1 MRQRQPPRIA
11 TWLLTRLGPAG
22 RNESLMGDLVEQFR
36 KGRSA
41 SWYWRQAVGAMLV
54 ATVRDVRDHKLL
66 AFRAVTVG
74 LASLWTFWVLAS
86 VPLRLVWVL
95 SNGGLYV
102 GGHWITVD
110 YGWMRYRGYM
120 ALLLIVIG
128 SAGSG
133 WIVARL
139 HRAHQTAM
147 VFAFLVVLVLAA
159 AAQLV
164 IQVRLV
170 GWPIRPMIQ
179 SAPTIIVLFVVTP
192 ISALVGGLWTDYGTS
207 TTGAR
212 QNATF

>member
-1 MRQRQPPRIA
+1 MRDTQPPRVA
-11 TWLLTRLGPAG
+11 AWLFDRLASGPNREA
-22 RNESLMGDLVEQFR
+22 LMGDVVEQFR

-41 SWYWRQAVGAMLV
+41 SWYWRQVICSILA
-54 ATVRDVRDHKLL
+54 ATGRDVSGHKLL
-66 AFRAVTVG
+66 ALRAVTVG
-74 LASLWTFWVLAS
+74 LVSMWMFWALAS
-86 VPLRLVWVL
+86 VPLRIIWVL

-102 GGHWITVD
+102 GGHWMTLD
-110 YGWMRYRGYM
+110 YSWMHYRGYL
-120 ALLLIVIG
+120 ALLLVVVG

-139 HRAHQTAM
+139 HRERQTAM
-147 VFAFLVVLVLAA
+147 VLAFLAAVVLAA

-170 GWPIRPMIQ
+170 GWPIRPMIH

-192 ISALVGGLWTDYGTS
+192 ISVLVGGLWTNYGTR

>member
-1 MRQRQPPRIA
+1 
-11 TWLLTRLGPAG
+11 
-22 RNESLMGDLVEQFR
+22 MGDLVEQFR
-36 KGRSA
+36 RGRSS
-41 SWYWRQAVGAMLV
+41 SWYWRQTVNAMFTGAIQ
-54 ATVRDVRDHKLL
+54 DVREHKLL
-66 AFRAVTVG
+66 ALRAVGIGVSSMWMFWA
-74 LASLWTFWVLAS
+74 LASL
-86 VPLRLVWVL
+86 PLRTIWVL

-102 GGHWITVD
+102 GGHWMTLD
-110 YGWMRYRGYM
+110 YSWMHYRGYL
-120 ALLLIVIG
+120 ALLLIVVG

-139 HRAHQTAM
+139 HREHQTAM
-147 VFAFLVVLVLAA
+147 VLAFLAALVLAA

-170 GWPIRPMIQ
+170 GWPVRPMIH

-192 ISALVGGLWTDYGTS
+192 ISVLVGGLWTDYGTR